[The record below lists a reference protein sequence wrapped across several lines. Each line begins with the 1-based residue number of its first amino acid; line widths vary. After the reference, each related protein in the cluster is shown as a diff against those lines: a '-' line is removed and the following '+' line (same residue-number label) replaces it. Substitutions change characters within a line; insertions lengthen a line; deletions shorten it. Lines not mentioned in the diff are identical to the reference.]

1 MEGRRARG
9 LGLRVGASGLN
20 QRALSLLGRRLPAL
34 TGGWMPWLAISEYPI
49 PSLPGADWV
58 RIRPTLAGICG
69 SDTSLLTGRASPIL
83 SPFAS
88 FPAILGHEVV
98 GVVEEAG
105 SNAEGWRGARVVVD
119 PIISCFV
126 RGLDP
131 CVACRDGLP
140 ALCRHAADGSISPGM
155 LIGYCRD
162 LPGAWS
168 EAMLAHVSQLHR
180 VPASIP
186 DEAAVLVEPLACSLH
201 AVLAAPPREEARV
214 LVVGGG
220 TIGLGVVFALRG
232 THPGADITAVVR
244 HPMQAKLAERFGA
257 TRVKLDQDGY
267 GPQRAA
273 VAVTGARAHR
283 PIVGDEVLTGG
294 FDLVFDGVGSQV
306 SVDASLRVVAPR
318 GRLVLLGTAGE
329 LEHLDLTLTWA
340 RELRIIGSYVYGR
353 EASLP
358 RSPHTFDYLLE
369 RLAEPD
375 APPVAE
381 MVTHRFGLDEWR
393 QALTVATGRGR
404 HASVKVV
411 FDHAS
416 AYAGG
421 TEASAAREGKSLD
434 A

>member
-1 MEGRRARG
+1 MEGRPARG
-9 LGLRVGASGLN
+9 LGLRLGASGLN
-20 QRALSLLGRRLPAL
+20 QRVLRLVGGRLPAV
-34 TGGWMPWLAISEYPI
+34 TAGWMPWLTLSRYPT
-49 PSLPGADWV
+49 PALPGPDWA

-105 SNAEGWRGARVVVD
+105 AGAGVAAGQRVVVD

-140 ALCRHAADGSISPGM
+140 ALCRRAAEGSLSPGM

-168 EAMLAHVSQLHR
+168 EAMLAHATQLYPVPDVVS
-180 VPASIP
+180 

-201 AVLAAPPREEARV
+201 AVLAARPGAGEKV

-220 TIGLGVVFALRG
+220 TIGLGVLVALRLVD
-232 THPGADITAVVR
+232 PDADVSIVVR
-244 HPMQAKLAERFGA
+244 HTRQAALAANLGA
-257 TRVKLDQDGY
+257 SRVVLDRGGDGA
-267 GPQRAA
+267 QRAA
-273 VAVTGARAHR
+273 VDVTGARAYR
-283 PIVGDEVLTGG
+283 PIVGRAVLTGG
-294 FDLVFDGVGSQV
+294 FDLVFDGVGSRG

-329 LEHLDLTLTWA
+329 LEHVDLTLAWA
-340 RELRIIGSYVYGR
+340 RELRMIGSYVYGR

-358 RSPHTFDYLLE
+358 GAPHTFDYLLD
-369 RLAEPD
+369 RLAQPE

-381 MVTHRFGLDEWR
+381 LVTHRFGLDRWR
-393 QALTVATGRGR
+393 EALAVATGRRR
-404 HASVKVV
+404 HASIKVV

-416 AYAGG
+416 AYAG
-421 TEASAAREGKSLD
+421 AD
-434 A
+434 

>member
-1 MEGRRARG
+1 MEGGRARG
-9 LGLRVGASGLN
+9 LGLRVGASALN
-20 QRALSLLGRRLPAL
+20 QRALRLVGGRLPGL
-34 TGGWMPWLAISEYPI
+34 IGGRMPWLALSDYPI
-49 PSLPGADWV
+49 PPLPGPDWV
-58 RIRPTLAGICG
+58 RIRPLLAGICG

-105 SNAEGWRGARVVVD
+105 GKAGEWLGARVVVD
-119 PIISCFV
+119 PVISCFV

-131 CVACRDGLP
+131 CPACRDGLP

-168 EAMLAHVSQLHR
+168 EAMLAHASQLHR
-180 VPASIP
+180 VPDSLS

-201 AVLAAPPREEARV
+201 AVLAAPRLPGETV

-220 TIGLGVVFALRG
+220 TIGLGVVLALRMVD
-232 THPGADITAVVR
+232 PEADVTAVVR
-244 HPMQAKLAERFGA
+244 HPLQAALADRLGA
-257 TRVKLDQDGY
+257 NRVVLDRGGD

-273 VAVTGARAHR
+273 LEVTGARAHR
-283 PIVGDEVLTGG
+283 PIVGDDVLTGG
-294 FDLVFDGVGSQV
+294 FGLVFDGVGSRG

-329 LEHLDLTLTWA
+329 LEHLDLTLAWA
-340 RELRIIGSYVYGR
+340 RELRVIGSYVYGR

-358 RSPHTFDYLLE
+358 GAPHTFDHLMD
-369 RLAEPD
+369 RLAQAD
-375 APPVAE
+375 APRVADL
-381 MVTHRFGLDEWR
+381 VTHRFGLDEWR
-393 QALTVATGRGR
+393 RAMGVATGRGR

-411 FDHAS
+411 FDHAT
-416 AYAGG
+416 AYAG
-421 TEASAAREGKSLD
+421 RD
-434 A
+434 

>member
-1 MEGRRARG
+1 MERGRARG

-20 QRALSLLGRRLPAL
+20 QRALRVFGSRLPAL
-34 TGGWMPWLAISEYPI
+34 TGGWMPWLGLSSYPV
-49 PSLPGADWV
+49 PPLPGPDWV
-58 RIRPTLAGICG
+58 RVRPLLAGICG

-98 GVVEEAG
+98 GVVSETGDSVKVKTGE
-105 SNAEGWRGARVVVD
+105 RVVVD

-131 CVACRDGLP
+131 CKACLDGLP
-140 ALCRHAADGSISPGM
+140 ALCRHAADGSLSPGM

-168 EAMLAHVSQLHR
+168 EAMFAHASQLHR
-180 VPASIP
+180 VPDGVS

-201 AVLAAPPREEARV
+201 AVLAAPPLEGEKV

-220 TIGLGVVFALRG
+220 TIGLGVVMALRWM
-232 THPGADITAVVR
+232 HPEADVTAVVR
-244 HPMQAKLAERFGA
+244 HPFQADLATRLGA
-257 TRVKLDQDGY
+257 TRVVTDRGHG

-273 VAVTGARAHR
+273 IEVAGAVGHR

-294 FDLVFDGVGSQV
+294 FELVFDCVGSHA
-306 SVDASLRVVAPR
+306 SVDASLRVAAPR
-318 GRLVLLGTAGE
+318 ARLVLLGTAGE
-329 LEHLDLTLTWA
+329 LAHLDLTLAWA
-340 RELRIIGSYVYGR
+340 RELRVIGSYVYGR

-358 RSPHTFDYLLE
+358 GAPHTFDVLMD
-369 RLAEPD
+369 RLAQAD

-381 MVTHRFGLDEWR
+381 LVTHRFGLDRWR
-393 QALTVATGRGR
+393 EAIAVATGRGR
-404 HASVKVV
+404 HQSVKVV

-416 AYAGG
+416 AYAG
-421 TEASAAREGKSLD
+421 RD
-434 A
+434 

>member
-1 MEGRRARG
+1 MEGRPARG

-20 QRALSLLGRRLPAL
+20 QRALRLFGRRLPAM
-34 TGGWMPWLAISEYPI
+34 TGGWMPWLGLTSYPI
-49 PSLPGADWV
+49 PSLPGPDWV

-105 SNAEGWRGARVVVD
+105 PDSGVADGERVVVD

-126 RGLDP
+126 RGLEP
-131 CVACRDGLP
+131 CEACRDGLP
-140 ALCRHAADGSISPGM
+140 ALCRHAADGSLSPGM

-168 EAMLAHVSQLHR
+168 EAMLAHASQLYR
-180 VPASIP
+180 VPEAVS
-186 DEAAVLVEPLACSLH
+186 DEAAVLVEPIACSLH
-201 AVLAAPPREEARV
+201 AVLAAPPEAGERV

-220 TIGLGVVFALRG
+220 TIGLGVVASMRMLHRA
-232 THPGADITAVVR
+232 ADVTAVVR
-244 HPMQAKLAERFGA
+244 HPRQAALAERFGA
-257 TRVKLDQDGY
+257 SRVVLDRRGR
-267 GPQRAA
+267 GAQRAA
-273 VAVTGARAHR
+273 VEVTGAHPHR
-283 PIVGDEVLTGG
+283 PIVGRDVLTGG
-294 FDLVFDGVGSQV
+294 FDLVFDAVGSRA
-306 SVDASLRVVAPR
+306 SIDAGLRVVAPR

-329 LEHLDLTLTWA
+329 LEHLDLTLVWA
-340 RELRIIGSYVYGR
+340 RELRIIGTYVYGR

-358 RSPHTFDYLLE
+358 GTPHTFDDLLD
-369 RLAEPD
+369 RLARDD
-375 APPVAE
+375 APPVGDL
-381 MVTHRFGLDEWR
+381 VTHRFGLDGWR
-393 QALTVATGRGR
+393 DALAAATGRGR

-416 AYAGG
+416 AYAG
-421 TEASAAREGKSLD
+421 RD
-434 A
+434 

>member
-1 MEGRRARG
+1 MERGRARG

-20 QRALSLLGRRLPAL
+20 QRALRVFGSRLPAL
-34 TGGWMPWLAISEYPI
+34 TGGWMPWLGLSSYPT
-49 PSLPGADWV
+49 PALPGPDWV
-58 RIRPTLAGICG
+58 RVRPLLAGICG

-105 SNAEGWRGARVVVD
+105 DSMELKTGERVVVD
-119 PIISCFV
+119 PIISCYV

-131 CVACRDGLP
+131 CPACLDGLP
-140 ALCRHAADGSISPGM
+140 ALCRHAADGSLSPGM

-168 EAMLAHVSQLHR
+168 ESMLAHASQLHR
-180 VPASIP
+180 VPDAVS

-201 AVLAAPPREEARV
+201 AVLAAPPLEGEKV

-220 TIGLGVVFALRG
+220 TIGLGVVMALRWM
-232 THPGADITAVVR
+232 HPDADVTAVVR
-244 HPMQAKLAERFGA
+244 HPFQADLARRLGA
-257 TRVKLDQDGY
+257 SRVVMDRGQ

-273 VAVTGARAHR
+273 IEVAGARGHR
-283 PIVGDEVLTGG
+283 PIVGDEVFTGG
-294 FDLVFDGVGSQV
+294 FELVFDCVGSRA
-306 SVDASLRVVAPR
+306 SVDASLRVVAAR

-329 LEHLDLTLTWA
+329 LARLDLTLAWA

-358 RSPHTFDYLLE
+358 GAPHTFDHLME
-369 RLAEPD
+369 RLARPD
-375 APPVAE
+375 APPVGE
-381 MVTHRFGLDEWR
+381 LVTHRFALDNWR
-393 QALTVATGRGR
+393 EAMAVATGRGR

-411 FDHAS
+411 FDHAT
-416 AYAGG
+416 AYAG
-421 TEASAAREGKSLD
+421 RD
-434 A
+434 

>member
-1 MEGRRARG
+1 MEGRQARG

-20 QRALSLLGRRLPAL
+20 QRALRLFGSRLPAL
-34 TGGWMPWLAISEYPI
+34 TGGWMPWLALSSYAV
-49 PSLPGADWV
+49 PSLPGPDWA
-58 RIRPTLAGICG
+58 RIRPLLAGICG

-105 SNAEGWRGARVVVD
+105 DSARVKAGERVVVD

-126 RGLDP
+126 RGLEP
-131 CVACRDGLP
+131 CQACRDGLP
-140 ALCRHAADGSISPGM
+140 ALCRHAADGSLSPGM

-168 EAMLAHVSQLHR
+168 ESMLAHASQLHR
-180 VPASIP
+180 VPDPVS

-201 AVLAAPPREEARV
+201 AVLAAPPLEGEKV

-220 TIGLGVVFALRG
+220 TIGLGVVTALG
-232 THPGADITAVVR
+232 WMHPDADVTAVVR
-244 HPMQAKLAERFGA
+244 HQFQADFA
-257 TRVKLDQDGY
+257 TRLGASRTVMQRGAH
-267 GPQRAA
+267 GVQRAA
-273 VAVTGARAHR
+273 TEVAGARGHR
-283 PIVGDEVLTGG
+283 PIVGDEVFTGG
-294 FDLVFDGVGSQV
+294 FELVFDCVGSGA

-329 LEHLDLTLTWA
+329 LAHLDLTLAWA
-340 RELRIIGSYVYGR
+340 RELRVIGSYVYGR
-353 EASLP
+353 EASL
-358 RSPHTFDYLLE
+358 SGAPHTFDMLLD
-369 RLAEPD
+369 RLAEAD

-381 MVTHRFGLDEWR
+381 LVTHRFGLDEWR
-393 QALTVATGRGR
+393 EAMGVATGRGR
-404 HASVKVV
+404 HQSVKVV

-416 AYAGG
+416 AYAG
-421 TEASAAREGKSLD
+421 RD
-434 A
+434 

>member
-1 MEGRRARG
+1 MQGRQARG
-9 LGLRVGASGLN
+9 LGLRVGASALN
-20 QRALSLLGRRLPAL
+20 QRALRLVGGRLPAL
-34 TGGWMPWLAISEYPI
+34 TGGWMPWLALSRYPM
-49 PSLPGADWV
+49 PALPGPDWV
-58 RIRPTLAGICG
+58 RVRPLLAGICG

-105 SNAEGWRGARVVVD
+105 SALEAWAGARVVVD

-131 CVACRDGLP
+131 CPACRDGLP

-168 EAMLAHVSQLHR
+168 EAMLAHASQLHR
-180 VPASIP
+180 VPESLS

-201 AVLAAPPREEARV
+201 AVLAAPRLPGEKV

-220 TIGLGVVFALRG
+220 TIGLGVVLALRMVDPE
-232 THPGADITAVVR
+232 TDVTVVAR
-244 HPMQAKLAERFGA
+244 HPLQAALAERLGA
-257 TRVKLDQDGY
+257 SRVVLDRGGD

-273 VAVTGARAHR
+273 LEVAGARAHR
-283 PIVGDEVLTGG
+283 PIVGDDVLTGG
-294 FDLVFDGVGSQV
+294 FGLVFDAVGSRG
-306 SVDASLRVVAPR
+306 SVDASLRVVAAR

-329 LEHLDLTLTWA
+329 LEHLDLTLAWA
-340 RELRIIGSYVYGR
+340 RELRVIGSYVYGR

-358 RSPHTFDYLLE
+358 GAPHTFDHLMD
-369 RLAEPD
+369 RLAQAD

-381 MVTHRFGLDEWR
+381 LVTHRFGLDEWR
-393 QALTVATGRGR
+393 GAMAVASGRGR

-411 FDHAS
+411 FDHAT
-416 AYAGG
+416 AYAG
-421 TEASAAREGKSLD
+421 RD
-434 A
+434 

>member
-1 MEGRRARG
+1 MEARG

-20 QRALSLLGRRLPAL
+20 QRALSLVGRRLPAA

-49 PSLPGADWV
+49 PSPPAPDWV
-58 RIRPTLAGICG
+58 RIRPILAGICG
-69 SDTSLLTGRASPIL
+69 SDISLLTGRASPIL

-88 FPAILGHEVV
+88 FPAILGHETV
-98 GVVEEAG
+98 GVVEETG
-105 SNAEGWRGARVVVD
+105 SAAQEWAGARVVVD
-119 PIISCFV
+119 PVISCLV

-140 ALCRHAADGSISPGM
+140 ALCRHAADGTISPGM

-168 EAMLAHVSQLHR
+168 TGMLAHVSQLHR
-180 VPASIP
+180 VPDSISDAS
-186 DEAAVLVEPLACSLH
+186 AVLVEPLSCSWH
-201 AVLAAPPREEARV
+201 AVLAAPPQEDERV

-220 TIGLGVVFALRG
+220 TIGLGVVFALRALY
-232 THPGADITAVVR
+232 PEADVTAVVR

-257 TRVKLDQDGY
+257 TRVMLDHDGD

-273 VAVTGARAHR
+273 VSVAGAVGHR
-283 PIVGDEVLTGG
+283 PIVGGEVFTGG
-294 FDLVFDGVGSQV
+294 FDLVFDGVGSRA
-306 SVDASLRVVAPR
+306 SVDAGLRVVAPR

-329 LEHLDLTLTWA
+329 LAHLDLTLAWA

-353 EASLP
+353 EPSLP
-358 RSPHTFDYLLE
+358 GAPHTFDHLIDHLT
-369 RLAEPD
+369 AAD
-375 APPVAE
+375 AAAVAE
-381 MVTHRFGLDEWR
+381 MVTHRFGLDDWR
-393 QALTVATGRGR
+393 EAMSVATGRGR

-416 AYAGG
+416 AYAG
-421 TEASAAREGKSLD
+421 RD
-434 A
+434 

>member
-1 MEGRRARG
+1 MDGGPTRG

-20 QRALSLLGRRLPAL
+20 QRALRAFGQRLPAL
-34 TGGWMPWLAISEYPI
+34 TGGWMPWLALSSYPI
-49 PSLPGADWV
+49 PALPGRDWV
-58 RIRPTLAGICG
+58 RITPTLAGICG

-105 SNAEGWRGARVVVD
+105 SEAGVSVGQRVVVD

-131 CVACRDGLP
+131 CDACRDGLP
-140 ALCRHAADGSISPGM
+140 ALCRHAADGPLSPGM

-162 LPGAWS
+162 LPGGWS
-168 EAMLAHVSQLHR
+168 DAMLAHTSQLHP
-180 VPASIP
+180 VPDSVS

-201 AVLAAPPREEARV
+201 AVLAARPAAVEQV

-220 TIGLGVVFALRG
+220 TIGLGVVMALRMLD
-232 THPGADITAVVR
+232 PEADVTAVVR
-244 HPMQAKLAERFGA
+244 HSGQADLGTRLGA
-257 TRVKLDQDGY
+257 SRVVLDRGGK

-273 VAVTGARAHR
+273 VEVAGARAHR
-283 PIVGDEVLTGG
+283 PIVGREVFTGG
-294 FDLVFDGVGSQV
+294 FDLVFDAVGSAA
-306 SVDASLRVVAPR
+306 SVDASLRVTAPR

-329 LEHLDLTLTWA
+329 LAHLDLTLAWA
-340 RELRIIGSYVYGR
+340 RELRVIGSYVYGR
-353 EASLP
+353 EATLP
-358 RSPHTFDYLLE
+358 GAPHTFDYLLE
-369 RLAEPD
+369 RLAQPD

-381 MVTHRFGLDEWR
+381 LVTHRFGLDRWR
-393 QALTVATGRGR
+393 DALTVATGRGK

-416 AYAGG
+416 AYAG
-421 TEASAAREGKSLD
+421 RD
-434 A
+434 

>member
-1 MEGRRARG
+1 MEGRPARG
-9 LGLRVGASGLN
+9 LGLRLGASGLN
-20 QRALSLLGRRLPAL
+20 QQVLRLIGGRIPAV
-34 TGGWMPWLAISEYPI
+34 TGGWMPWLALSSYPT
-49 PSLPGADWV
+49 PGLPGPDWV

-69 SDTSLLTGRASPIL
+69 TDTSLLTGRASPIL

-105 SNAEGWRGARVVVD
+105 AGAGVAAGQRVVVD

-140 ALCRHAADGSISPGM
+140 ALCRRAAEGSLSPGM

-168 EAMLAHVSQLHR
+168 EAMLAHATQLYPVPDAVS
-180 VPASIP
+180 

-201 AVLAAPPREEARV
+201 AVLSARPAAGEKV

-220 TIGLGVVFALRG
+220 TIGLGVLVALRLVD
-232 THPGADITAVVR
+232 PEADVTVVVR
-244 HPMQAKLAERFGA
+244 HTRQAALAANLGA
-257 TRVKLDQDGY
+257 SRVVLDRDGA

-273 VAVTGARAHR
+273 VEVTGARRHR
-283 PIVGDEVLTGG
+283 PIVGREVLTGG
-294 FDLVFDGVGSQV
+294 FDLVFDGVGSRD

-329 LEHLDLTLTWA
+329 LEHLDLTLAWA
-340 RELRIIGSYVYGR
+340 RELRVIGSYVYGR

-358 RSPHTFDYLLE
+358 GEPHTFDYLLD
-369 RLAEPD
+369 RLAQPE

-381 MVTHRFGLDEWR
+381 LVTHRFGLDRWR
-393 QALTVATGRGR
+393 EALAVATGRRR
-404 HASVKVV
+404 HASIKVV

-416 AYAGG
+416 AYAGP
-421 TEASAAREGKSLD
+421 D
-434 A
+434 

>member
-1 MEGRRARG
+1 MERGRARG

-20 QRALSLLGRRLPAL
+20 QRALRLFGPRLPAL
-34 TGGWMPWLAISEYPI
+34 TGGWMPWLGLSSYPV
-49 PSLPGADWV
+49 PALPGPDWV
-58 RIRPTLAGICG
+58 RVRPLLAGICG
-69 SDTSLLTGRASPIL
+69 SDTSLLTGKASPIL

-105 SNAEGWRGARVVVD
+105 DSVAVRPGERVVVD
-119 PIISCFV
+119 PIISCYV

-131 CVACRDGLP
+131 CPACLDGLP
-140 ALCRHAADGSISPGM
+140 ALCRHAADGSLSPGM

-168 EAMLAHVSQLHR
+168 ESMLAHASQLHR
-180 VPASIP
+180 VPDGLS

-201 AVLAAPPREEARV
+201 AVLAAPPLEGEKV

-220 TIGLGVVFALRG
+220 TIGLGVVMALRWL
-232 THPGADITAVVR
+232 HPGADVTAVVR
-244 HPMQAKLAERFGA
+244 HPFQADLATRFGA
-257 TRVKLDQDGY
+257 SRVVTERGPK

-273 VAVTGARAHR
+273 IDVAGAVGHR

-294 FDLVFDGVGSQV
+294 FELVFDCVGSRA
-306 SVDASLRVVAPR
+306 SVDSSLRVVAPR

-329 LEHLDLTLTWA
+329 LAHLDLTLAWA
-340 RELRIIGSYVYGR
+340 RELRVIGSYVYGR

-358 RSPHTFDYLLE
+358 GAPHTFDVLME
-369 RLAEPD
+369 RLAQAD

-381 MVTHRFGLDEWR
+381 LVTHRFGLDRWR
-393 QALTVATGRGR
+393 EAIGVATGRGR

-411 FDHAS
+411 FDHAT
-416 AYAGG
+416 AYAG
-421 TEASAAREGKSLD
+421 RD
-434 A
+434 